1 MGRSQGHRA
10 GHGCLASP
18 GAHRSRTWGE
28 PSAGILD
35 SQSTKGADTV
45 GRPTRGHDAGKKV
58 NGRKRFIVTDTLGL
72 VVCVMAASV
81 QDRDRARTTLLSLYL
96 ATPVR
101 FVFADARFA
110 RALVAWTS
118 QDLIP

>member
-1 MGRSQGHRA
+1 
-10 GHGCLASP
+10 
-18 GAHRSRTWGE
+18 
-28 PSAGILD
+28 
-35 SQSTKGADTV
+35 
-45 GRPTRGHDAGKKV
+45 
-58 NGRKRFIVTDTLGL
+58 
-72 VVCVMAASV
+72 MAASV

-110 RALVAWTS
+110 RALVVWTS